1 MYGHSI
7 GGFRRRSKLYPYRRN
22 YNLHGLF
29 YFEILQERLDESTP
43 QENPSWT
50 GRELVLTLEK
60 GWRLSLFD
68 KTYTTA
74 LTDKLTGCVEAAEIG
89 GKCCSRLG
97 ECRPISCRQ

>member
-7 GGFRRRSKLYPYRRN
+7 GGFRRRSKLYLYYRN

-29 YFEILQERLDESTP
+29 YCEILQERLDESTP
-43 QENPSWT
+43 QEDPWWA

-68 KTYTTA
+68 KTYTRA
-74 LTDKLTGCVEAAEIG
+74 LTDRLTGCVEAAQIG
-89 GKCCSRLG
+89 EKCCLRLGKCRT
-97 ECRPISCRQ
+97 ICRQ